1 MERVFNL
8 IQQHHGDAFLV
19 GAIPEEKIAVAEEML
34 GNRFPKSYRSLIA
47 GFGAGD
53 VLAIEIL
60 GIPKDL
66 RTDEDREYNAVAY
79 TLSLR
84 KDHRL
89 PDNFVIVGLTGY
101 GPYYALVCSKSDPAF
116 EGEVVLWD
124 IGNPFETVAPN
135 FATYLFDRLQNKLA

>member
-1 MERVFNL
+1 L
-8 IQQHHGDAFLV
+8 PI
-19 GAIPEEKIAVAEEML
+19 
-34 GNRFPKSYRSLIA
+34 SYRSFIA
-47 GFGAGD
+47 TFGAGD
-53 VLAIEIL
+53 VQAIEIL
-60 GIPKDL
+60 GILNDPKLDK
-66 RTDEDREYNAVAY
+66 DGGYNAVAY

-101 GPYYALVCSKSDPAF
+101 GPYYALVCSKSDPTF

-124 IGNPFETVAPN
+124 IGNQFETVAPS

>member
-1 MERVFNL
+1 MEPLFDL
-8 IQQHHGDAFLV
+8 IQQHQGDACFI
-19 GAIPEEKIAVAEEML
+19 GAIPDEKIVVAEEML

-47 GFGAGD
+47 RFGAGD
-53 VLAIEIL
+53 LLAIEIL
-60 GIPKDL
+60 GILNDP
-66 RTDEDREYNAVAY
+66 RTDEDGEYNAVAY

-124 IGNPFETVAPN
+124 IGNQFETVAPN
-135 FATYLFDRLQNKLA
+135 FADYLFDRLQNKLA

>member
-1 MERVFNL
+1 MERVFDI
-8 IQQHHGDAFLV
+8 IQQHQGDAFFV

-34 GNRFPKSYRSLIA
+34 GNRLPKSYRSLIA
-47 GFGAGD
+47 RFG

-60 GIPKDL
+60 GILKDP
-66 RTDEDREYNAVAY
+66 RTDEDGEYNAVAY

-101 GPYYALVCSKSDPAF
+101 GPYYALVCSKSDPTF

-124 IGNPFETVAPN
+124 IGNQFETVAPN

>member
-8 IQQHHGDAFLV
+8 IQHHQGDAFFI
-19 GAIPEEKIAVAEEML
+19 GAIPEEKIVLAEEML
-34 GNRFPKSYRSLIA
+34 GNRLPQSYRSFIA
-47 GFGAGD
+47 KFGAGD

-60 GIPKDL
+60 GILKDP
-66 RTDEDREYNAVAY
+66 RTDDDGEFNAVAY

-101 GPYYALVCSKSDPAF
+101 GPYYALVCSKSDPTF

-124 IGNPFETVAPN
+124 IGNQFETVAPS
-135 FATYLFDRLQNKLA
+135 FAHYLVHRLQNKLA

>member
-1 MERVFNL
+1 MERVFDL
-8 IQQHHGDAFLV
+8 IQQHQGDAFFV
-19 GAIPEEKIAVAEEML
+19 GAIPEEKIVVAEEML
-34 GNRFPKSYRSLIA
+34 GNRLPKSYRSLIA
-47 GFGAGD
+47 RFGAGD

-60 GIPKDL
+60 GILKDP
-66 RTDEDREYNAVAY
+66 RTDDDGEFNAVAY

-124 IGNPFETVAPN
+124 IGNQFETAAPN
-135 FATYLFDRLQNKLA
+135 FADYLHDRLQNKLV